1 MCTCV
6 HQLDHQSVPTRG
18 AGTTSESRRLVRLDD
33 GRPVTLDPKPE
44 ALNPL
49 IQVRLDGGRP
59 VTAAA
64 AIGGEGYAGMFQKQ
78 VKVNEEPH

>member
-1 MCTCV
+1 MFTCV
-6 HQLDHQSVPTRG
+6 HQLDHQSERTRG
-18 AGTTSESRRLVRLDD
+18 AGATSESRRLVRLDNW
-33 GRPVTLDPKPE
+33 RPVTLDPKPE

-78 VKVNEEPH
+78 VKVNEKPH

>member
-1 MCTCV
+1 M
-6 HQLDHQSVPTRG
+6 
-18 AGTTSESRRLVRLDD
+18 
-33 GRPVTLDPKPE
+33 TLDPKPE

-78 VKVNEEPH
+78 VKVNEKTHKPSNSKSHTPNPSPTFGLGDKRRGWGRVKDDEP